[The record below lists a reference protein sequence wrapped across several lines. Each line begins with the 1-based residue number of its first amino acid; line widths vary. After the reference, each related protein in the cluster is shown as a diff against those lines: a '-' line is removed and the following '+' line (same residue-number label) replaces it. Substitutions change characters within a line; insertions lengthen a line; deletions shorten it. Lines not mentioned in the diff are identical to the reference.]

1 MDDGLLLLNNL
12 LISQHF
18 LTVDEESEA
27 QDRL

>member
-1 MDDGLLLLNNL
+1 MDDGLLLNTL
-12 LISQHF
+12 LIYQHL